1 MKKAGIFFVLLVA
14 FVLAGCASSPGK
26 ISGEEVGS
34 YKLRSM
40 DPVVINMLGIPTEKQ
55 IETVIDEK
63 GNLTIPYIDEPVKAS
78 GLTTSELERK
88 IQRIYTDGK
97 IYRNITINVITTA
110 KAYYMQGEV
119 NRPQEYPLTR
129 RTTLLQAIAAA
140 GGYTEYA
147 NESKVTITRNGQLLK
162 YDPKNLE
169 QHPEEDPL
177 IEAGDRIKIH
187 RSIF

>member
-1 MKKAGIFFVLLVA
+1 
-14 FVLAGCASSPGK
+14 
-26 ISGEEVGS
+26 
-34 YKLRSM
+34 
-40 DPVVINMLGIPTEKQ
+40 
-55 IETVIDEK
+55 
-63 GNLTIPYIDEPVKAS
+63 
-78 GLTTSELERK
+78 
-88 IQRIYTDGK
+88 
-97 IYRNITINVITTA
+97 
-110 KAYYMQGEV
+110 MQGEV

-177 IEAGDRIKIH
+177 IEAGDRIKVH